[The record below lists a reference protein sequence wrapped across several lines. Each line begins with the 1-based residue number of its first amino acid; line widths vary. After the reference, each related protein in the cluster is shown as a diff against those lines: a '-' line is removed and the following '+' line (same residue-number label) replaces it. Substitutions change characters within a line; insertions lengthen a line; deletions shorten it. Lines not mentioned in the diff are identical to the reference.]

1 MNNILIQNK
10 TLTRNFSVA
19 FQIFLFHLQR
29 PVSARLLLVWMFSMC
44 FIYNSVY
51 FSPQESATLEPKCT
65 VKVDEYGFFINWQ
78 SAERVSSSSLY
89 KKVVRSLCIIY
100 QLVSSFINVT
110 KKSSKLKKKL
120 NIRYKYEFL
129 MYLKGDK
136 KVIKPIC
143 SLLNLLRIISPFPP
157 SPI

>member
-1 MNNILIQNK
+1 MLYKLLKWIVNNILIQNK

-89 KKVVRSLCIIY
+89 KKVVRSLCITGIY
-100 QLVSSFINVT
+100 PLVSSFINVT
-110 KKSSKLKKKL
+110 KKSSKLKKKPQHQ
-120 NIRYKYEFL
+120 IQVWVSDVFE
-129 MYLKGDK
+129 GW
-136 KVIKPIC
+136 
-143 SLLNLLRIISPFPP
+143 
-157 SPI
+157 

>member
-10 TLTRNFSVA
+10 TLTRNYSVA

-78 SAERVSSSSLY
+78 SAERVSSSRQFVQESCQVMMHCLPVSL
-89 KKVVRSLCIIY
+89 IIY
-100 QLVSSFINVT
+100 KCD
-110 KKSSKLKKKL
+110 KKELAFSEVLPLIKFEKL

-129 MYLKGDK
+129 M
-136 KVIKPIC
+136 
-143 SLLNLLRIISPFPP
+143 
-157 SPI
+157 

>member
-1 MNNILIQNK
+1 MLYLSYWIVNNILIQNK
-10 TLTRNFSVA
+10 TLARNFSVA

-29 PVSARLLLVWMFSMC
+29 PVCARLLLVWMFSMC
-44 FIYNSVY
+44 FMYNSVY

-89 KKVVRSLCIIY
+89 KKVVRSWCIIY

-110 KKSSKLKKKL
+110 KKSLLFQKFCLKL
-120 NIRYKYEFL
+120 N
-129 MYLKGDK
+129 LKNSTSDTSMSFW
-136 KVIKPIC
+136 C
-143 SLLNLLRIISPFPP
+143 ISKGG
-157 SPI
+157 

>member
-1 MNNILIQNK
+1 MFSSK
-10 TLTRNFSVA
+10 TKPWLETTSVA

-89 KKVVRSLCIIY
+89 KKVVRSWCIVY

-110 KKSSKLKKKL
+110 KKSSKLKK
-120 NIRYKYEFL
+120 NPSTSDTSMSFWCSYK
-129 MYLKGDK
+129 GG
-136 KVIKPIC
+136 
-143 SLLNLLRIISPFPP
+143 
-157 SPI
+157 

>member
-1 MNNILIQNK
+1 MYVFLPASATLKSWCYISCWIVNNILIQNK
-10 TLTRNFSVA
+10 TLTRNYSVA

-29 PVSARLLLVWMFSMC
+29 PVCARLLLVWMFSMC
-44 FIYNSVY
+44 FMYNSVY

-89 KKVVRSLCIIY
+89 KKVVRSWCIIY

-110 KKSSKLKKKL
+110 KKKACFFRSFAF
-120 NIRYKYEFL
+120 N
-129 MYLKGDK
+129 
-136 KVIKPIC
+136 
-143 SLLNLLRIISPFPP
+143 
-157 SPI
+157 

>member
-10 TLTRNFSVA
+10 TLARNFSVG

-29 PVSARLLLVWMFSMC
+29 PVCARLLLVWMFSMC

-89 KKVVRSLCIIY
+89 KKVVRSWCIIY

-110 KKSSKLKKKL
+110 KKS
-120 NIRYKYEFL
+120 
-129 MYLKGDK
+129 
-136 KVIKPIC
+136 
-143 SLLNLLRIISPFPP
+143 LLFQKFCL
-157 SPI
+157 